1 MWNEFFFSA
10 PQLKRDP
17 LGGGVVMVT
26 FRAAAFGF
34 VMLLVFACAS
44 NRAVI
49 FVAPSNETV
58 VSGTEMALSG
68 EGQVVFVYN
77 HSSVSIVVTG
87 LHLIDCENIKNR
99 CEVQH
104 IRIPVPAG
112 QRTDLVT
119 VRPDAIG
126 RAYSFRFTYSWEQA
140 RQQ

>member
-1 MWNEFFFSA
+1 
-10 PQLKRDP
+10 
-17 LGGGVVMVT
+17 MVT

-104 IRIPVPAG
+104 IRIPYQPANERISLQYDPTLSAG
-112 QRTDLVT
+112 HTLSGLHTLGNRHASS
-119 VRPDAIG
+119 RCSRCA
-126 RAYSFRFTYSWEQA
+126 
-140 RQQ
+140 